1 MSKKVETFNAKD
13 KVKIFISKEKTESSI
28 SKDKAECFICKEESQ
43 GLCPSCGKVPFCCED
58 HLGFHL
64 PSSSE
69 KCNPFVIKKSDSVG
83 RWDTFRNVKL
93 G

>member
-28 SKDKAECFICKEESQ
+28 SKDIAECFICKEESQ
-43 GLCPSCGKVPFCCED
+43 GLCPSCEKVPFCCED
-58 HLGFHL
+58 HLAFHL

-69 KCNPFVIKKSDSVG
+69 KCNPFVIKKSDYVG
-83 RWDTFRNVKL
+83 RWDIFEK